1 MGRFKMI
8 AIAGVFTVALLSN
21 QVTAQVF
28 QSSVLQNRRPLHGQP
43 MAANSDSRFALESSG
58 YRFASPPAESK
69 NPFDKPIETDR
80 HDFTQSAKVVGKGVR
95 QLEYGMFY
103 STLDNGAER
112 EITYAA
118 PELLLRVGLSERTEF
133 RTRFNYAWK
142 YNNEEEDFDGGQ
154 DMIFGLKYQLSEPQG
169 RRPESAVELRLSA
182 PTGADSLSTGR
193 WEPGIDY
200 IFTWELN
207 ERLSFSGST
216 GGNANGLGEIGF
228 IEIDTDLEDHFI
240 AWTQSFALGA
250 KMTEKTTGYFEWFGI
265 FTYGREDES
274 SLSFINAGVDY
285 LINPNVVVDFRIGWG
300 LTEASDDL
308 FAGIG
313 GAFRF

>member
-43 MAANSDSRFALESSG
+43 MAANSDSRFALESAG
-58 YRFASPPAESK
+58 YRFASPAAESK
-69 NPFDKPIETDR
+69 NPFDEPIETDR

-103 STLDNGAER
+103 STLENGVER

-118 PELLLRVGLSERTEF
+118 PEILLRVGLSERTEF

-200 IFTWELN
+200 IYTWE
-207 ERLSFSGST
+207 
-216 GGNANGLGEIGF
+216 
-228 IEIDTDLEDHFI
+228 
-240 AWTQSFALGA
+240 
-250 KMTEKTTGYFEWFGI
+250 
-265 FTYGREDES
+265 
-274 SLSFINAGVDY
+274 
-285 LINPNVVVDFRIGWG
+285 
-300 LTEASDDL
+300 
-308 FAGIG
+308 
-313 GAFRF
+313 